1 MAFATL
7 TYSSLDGATDQFDV
21 TFPYISASDV
31 KVFLNGSATTAF
43 SFLTTSRI
51 QMNSMPASG
60 STLIVKRATSQTS
73 RLVDYQTGGILSED
87 VLDTD
92 SLQAFYMAQE
102 AIDTTDATIQIDNAT
117 AQWTAENLRITNL
130 TTPTSAQDAATK
142 AYADTQSAL
151 AAGSASAASTSAAAA
166 LVSENAAAADLVLTN
181 ADTVSTAA
189 HVVSAA
195 AEAAAAV
202 VSAASAAASAAGIYW
217 KAPVL
222 VSSTANLTLSGA
234 QTIDGISAV
243 AGDRILVKD
252 QTAPAEN
259 GIYIVAA
266 GAWSRAVPM
275 DTWDEHVGAVVLV
288 SQGSIGENKAYQ
300 CTVNAGGTLGTT
312 AITWASFGAVAID
325 FVVDTFVDVTNYTS
339 GTTTALT
346 LSAEAGSEQNIT
358 VTFDGVTQHH
368 NEFSLSGTTLTFS
381 EAIPLGVESVEVKLG
396 SSLGIGTPSDGT
408 VTEAKIATGAVTEA
422 KIATS
427 AVTVT
432 KIADDA
438 ITLAKMAG
446 GTDGN
451 LITYDANG
459 DPAYVATGTVGQ
471 VLTSGGAGV
480 APTMQDAAGGGLIF
494 LDKTVT
500 SGTPTTVEWTD
511 IGTTYDTMYFVIS
524 NLTRATGTNSY
535 AQGFQVGY
543 GATPTWI
550 TTNGYDAIAHRGY
563 DGVSPVSMDLRGG
576 DDSGDFIRI
585 GNSRTSGEATNATFT
600 ITNLL
605 NTSVPAGF
613 LGHSHTNY
621 SGSMYQHIIAGQ
633 VLSDTNAVTAIRLM
647 QDTGNLGN
655 GCTILRYGM
664 TQA

>member
-1 MAFATL
+1 MTQITIAANDAVDQYAVGSTPTTGPFTISYPYFNENDIKVYVDGVLKTITTHYTISGTAVDDGFSGGTVTFVSNISNVTL
-7 TYSSLDGATDQFDV
+7 TLNRDV
-21 TFPYISASDV
+21 PIARESD
-31 KVFLNGSATTAF
+31 F
-43 SFLTTSRI
+43 
-51 QMNSMPASG
+51 
-60 STLIVKRATSQTS
+60 
-73 RLVDYQTGGILSED
+73 
-87 VLDTD
+87 
-92 SLQAFYMAQE
+92 
-102 AIDTTDATIQIDNAT
+102 
-117 AQWTAENLRITNL
+117 
-130 TTPTSAQDAATK
+130 PTSGIFNIGTLNTTLDK
-142 AYADTQSAL
+142 AYAILQQINTIISRAISRPSTSPETYSLVWPDGFDTTERTVKVTTSGGIEVGPSIADVSNAQTYATN
-151 AAGSASAASTSAAAA
+151 AANSAS
-166 LVSENAAAADLVLTN
+166 AAAADLVITN
-181 ADTVSTAA
+181 AD
-189 HVVSAA
+189 VVSAGVS
-195 AEAAAAV
+195 ETNAAA
-202 VSAASAAASAAGIYW
+202 SAASAAASAAGIYW

-243 AGDRILVKD
+243 AGDRVLVKD

-288 SQGSIGENKAYQ
+288 SQGSLGENKAYQ

-325 FVVDTFVDVTNYTS
+325 FVVDTFVDVTDYTS

-368 NEFSLSGTTLTFS
+368 NQFSLSGTTLTFT
-381 EAIPLGVESVEVKLG
+381 EAIPLGVDSVEVKLG

-408 VTEAKIATGAVTEA
+408 VTEAKIDAGAVTEA

-451 LITYDANG
+451 LITYDASG

-480 APTMQDAAGGGLIF
+480 APTMQDAAGGRELLVETSF
-494 LDKTVT
+494 TSQTLVTLDGYFGSHNMIEIHAFDLTTGVGAAGEVNLEWEVKVGGAFVSTNYGWQRWMFGSASTGASGSTNDT
-500 SGTPTTVEWTD
+500 SGIATLMRGTGSVCYMQLPRPDQTDDYKTLFCKGFRDDTNLYGDITV
-511 IGTTYDTMYFVIS
+511 GQY
-524 NLTRATGTNSY
+524 
-535 AQGFQVGY
+535 
-543 GATPTWI
+543 
-550 TTNGYDAIAHRGY
+550 
-563 DGVSPVSMDLRGG
+563 RGG
-576 DDSGDFIRI
+576 TG
-585 GNSRTSGEATNATFT
+585 
-600 ITNLL
+600 
-605 NTSVPAGF
+605 
-613 LGHSHTNY
+613 
-621 SGSMYQHIIAGQ
+621 
-633 VLSDTNAVTAIRLM
+633 AVTGIRFGV
-647 QDTGNLGN
+647 DTSNFSG
-655 GCTILRYGM
+655 TIQIWGS
-664 TQA
+664 